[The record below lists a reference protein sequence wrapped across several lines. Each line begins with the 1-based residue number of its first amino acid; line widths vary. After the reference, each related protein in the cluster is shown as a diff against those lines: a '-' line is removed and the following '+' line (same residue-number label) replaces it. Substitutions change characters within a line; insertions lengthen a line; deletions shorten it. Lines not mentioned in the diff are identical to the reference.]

1 MVYAGM
7 HKKPF
12 HAGTSTAMGLFPGP
26 PAPFRATDGIVFSAK
41 PSLNRSRMD
50 TQKTIDDLNF
60 LIAVNAD
67 RIEQF
72 QTAKDEAHSTKL
84 RQLFQRI
91 ALESAGHI
99 AQLTGC
105 IRTQGGE
112 VEQGTTLSG
121 TLHKVWVDVK
131 ATLSGHDGTAILGA
145 IRCAEKATLEAYD
158 RILEESHHDLPEP
171 VFELVQ
177 QQRRTIVESCQ
188 TVERLSAEPAER

>member
-1 MVYAGM
+1 
-7 HKKPF
+7 
-12 HAGTSTAMGLFPGP
+12 
-26 PAPFRATDGIVFSAK
+26 
-41 PSLNRSRMD
+41 MD

-72 QTAKDEAHSTKL
+72 QTAKDDAPFPRL
-84 RQLFQRI
+84 RQLFQQI

-105 IRTQGGE
+105 IRAEGGE

-121 TLHKVWVDVK
+121 KLHKLWVDVK
-131 ATLSGHDGTAILGA
+131 ATVSGRDATAILEA

-158 RILEESHHDLPEP
+158 RILRESHHDLPEP
-171 VFELVQ
+171 VFELVEH
-177 QQRRTIVESCQ
+177 QRRTIVESCQ
-188 TVERLSAEPAER
+188 TVERMSTEPAER